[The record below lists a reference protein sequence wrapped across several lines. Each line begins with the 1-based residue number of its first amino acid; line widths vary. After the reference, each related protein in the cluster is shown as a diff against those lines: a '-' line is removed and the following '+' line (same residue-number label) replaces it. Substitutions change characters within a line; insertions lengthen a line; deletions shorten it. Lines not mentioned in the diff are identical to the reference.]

1 MKFLEDPYQ
10 TMGAGFALTV
20 ILVILF
26 LVVG

>member
-26 LVVG
+26 LAVG

>member
-26 LVVG
+26 LAVR